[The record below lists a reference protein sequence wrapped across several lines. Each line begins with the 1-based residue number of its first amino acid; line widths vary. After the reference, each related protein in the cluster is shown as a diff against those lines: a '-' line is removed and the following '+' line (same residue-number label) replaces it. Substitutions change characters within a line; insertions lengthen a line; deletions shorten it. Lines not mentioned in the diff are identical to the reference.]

1 MSNGTETMGLYAR
14 KAMEL
19 YGRQTVETWRMHT
32 VANEALAYLRPDED
46 GTIRLADDAPNWL
59 QELIRIAHEGL
70 PASDSYRLAYIRD
83 ALQGLAHST
92 TLDNVGTEPD
102 MYLPDLLAWAA
113 SDETRADYCDSAI
126 GNYGADTLKQ
136 VLGVGQWIERRTVL
150 LIVHTY
156 LASMPDT
163 AAAA

>member
-1 MSNGTETMGLYAR
+1 MGLYVR

-32 VANEALAYLRPDED
+32 VASEALAYLRPDED
-46 GTIRLADDAPNWL
+46 GTIRLSDDAPNWL

-92 TLDNVGTEPD
+92 TLDSVPTDPD
-102 MYLPDLLAWAA
+102 MYLADLLAWAA
-113 SDETRADYCDSAI
+113 SNETRADYCDSAI
-126 GNYGADTLKQ
+126 GSYGADTLRQ
-136 VLGVGQWIERRTVL
+136 VLYMGQWIERRTVL
-150 LIVHTY
+150 LIVHSY
-156 LASMPDT
+156 LTNLPD
-163 AAAA
+163 AALAA